1 VTKPKIF
8 VIILVIAVLS
18 SVLAVTTGF
27 QGVMASYIT
36 GYGTEVSDTDIAEAT
51 EAENATMAGAANQTV
66 NRETTGVEFLG
77 IQNAQSG
84 SISQVNATTYTLE
97 LSNVSNGTI
106 MFSDRP
112 ERIVETVSTSDFV
125 RNWTAGPNSFSAD
138 APNAALVIKD
148 KQASQ
153 LDTVIIELFDPK
165 YDMTT
170 NTLTYTVMTENGT
183 TIHVPREF
191 GATVMI
197 IDTTFINAT
206 PGGYS

>member
-1 VTKPKIF
+1 MNLKVLSIMLIVT
-8 VIILVIAVLS
+8 AVLIS
-18 SVLAVTTGF
+18 TGF
-27 QGVMASYIT
+27 QHAIAGGFVCCGIVMD
-36 GYGTEVSDTDIAEAT
+36 VAEAAQVGNTTITTNQSSNENIT
-51 EAENATMAGAANQTV
+51 E
-66 NRETTGVEFLG
+66 VEFLS
-77 IQNAQSG
+77 IQSAQSG
-84 SISQVNATTYTLE
+84 SISQINATAYTLE

-148 KQASQ
+148 KQTSQ
-153 LDTVIIELFDPK
+153 LDTAIIELFDPK

-183 TIHVPREF
+183 TIYLPREF
-191 GATVMI
+191 GATIMI

>member
-1 VTKPKIF
+1 MNTIQLAF
-8 VIILVIAVLS
+8 VVAVLIAVLS
-18 SVLAVTTGF
+18 ITPLIHFSKQSNAQTEINTGNTT
-27 QGVMASYIT
+27 IT
-36 GYGTEVSDTDIAEAT
+36 T
-51 EAENATMAGAANQTV
+51 NQTA
-66 NRETTGVEFLG
+66 NENITKVEFLG

-84 SISQVNATTYTLE
+84 SISHVNATTYTLE

-148 KQASQ
+148 KQANQ
-153 LDTVIIELFDPK
+153 LDTAIIELFDPK

-183 TIHVPREF
+183 TIHLPREF
-191 GATVMI
+191 GATIMI

>member
-1 VTKPKIF
+1 VTKPKIV
-8 VIILVIAVLS
+8 VIFLVIAVVA

-27 QGVMASYIT
+27 QGVMASYIP
-36 GYGTEVSDTDIAEAT
+36 GHATEVGDIYIAEAT
-51 EAENATMAGAANQTV
+51 EAENATIAAANQTV

-84 SISQVNATTYTLE
+84 SISQINTTAYTLE

-153 LDTVIIELFDPK
+153 LDTAIIELFDPK

>member
-1 VTKPKIF
+1 
-8 VIILVIAVLS
+8 
-18 SVLAVTTGF
+18 
-27 QGVMASYIT
+27 
-36 GYGTEVSDTDIAEAT
+36 
-51 EAENATMAGAANQTV
+51 
-66 NRETTGVEFLG
+66 
-77 IQNAQSG
+77 
-84 SISQVNATTYTLE
+84 
-97 LSNVSNGTI
+97 

-148 KQASQ
+148 KQANQ
-153 LDTVIIELFDPK
+153 LDTAIIELFDPK

-183 TIHVPREF
+183 TIHLPREF

>member
-1 VTKPKIF
+1 MNTIQLAF
-8 VIILVIAVLS
+8 VVAVLIAVLS
-18 SVLAVTTGF
+18 ITPLIHFSKQSNAQTEINTGNTT
-27 QGVMASYIT
+27 IT
-36 GYGTEVSDTDIAEAT
+36 T
-51 EAENATMAGAANQTV
+51 NQTA
-66 NRETTGVEFLG
+66 NENITEVEFLG

-84 SISQVNATTYTLE
+84 SISQINATAYTLE

-148 KQASQ
+148 KQANQ
-153 LDTVIIELFDPK
+153 LDTAIIELFDPK

-183 TIHVPREF
+183 TIHLPREF